1 MTSTWSFAQ
10 ADSRNYA
17 RVLLIFLFF
26 INLLN
31 YVDRLVIS
39 GLLEPIRKDFGLND
53 AQLGTIALAFLVPYT
68 LLPPVVG
75 WIGDR
80 ARRTTLISMA
90 IGVWSFATG
99 AAGLALGFRTLAAT
113 RAVVGVGEATYMTS
127 APSLIADI
135 FPPGKRGAAMSLFYM
150 ASPVG
155 AGLGVTLGGLIA
167 AAYGWRTAC
176 MAVGIPGIVMAL
188 IMLFTAE
195 PRRGQFDPQ
204 QASERPPLATAF
216 RELIRN
222 RPFLLLVVAYTFQTL
237 SYNPIEFWVPT
248 ILQRDKGISLVQA
261 SATYGAVVFV
271 AGLLGPLVGGL
282 LGDLLAKRKP
292 SAYYSISALSSL
304 ACIVPLLAIA
314 MLSRG
319 IPLFVALFG
328 EIFLGNMSTGLVFA
342 ILVAIVIPG
351 LRGTATAVILTVIH
365 LLGDGISQPLIG
377 WISTQL
383 SVGSPLSGVLQRVG
397 DALHVPAG
405 SHLSLALVS
414 VSLPATVMA
423 AGLYALAA
431 QRRNHAARAEENA
444 LPVTDQDHSF

>member
-1 MTSTWSFAQ
+1 MTAKWSFTQ
-10 ADSRNYA
+10 ADSPNYA
-17 RVLLIFLFF
+17 RMLLIFLFF

-31 YVDRLVIS
+31 YIDRLVIS
-39 GLLEPIRKDFGLND
+39 GLLEPIRKDLGLND
-53 AQLGTIALAFLVPYT
+53 AQLGTIALAFLLPYT

-80 ARRTTLISMA
+80 ARRTKLIAMA
-90 IGVWSFATG
+90 VSIWSLATG

-127 APSLIADI
+127 APSLIADT
-135 FPPGKRGAAMSLFYM
+135 FAPGKRGAAMSLFYM

-167 AAYGWRTAC
+167 AAYGWRAAC
-176 MAVGIPGIVMAL
+176 LMVGIPGILMAL
-188 IMLFTAE
+188 IMLLASE
-195 PRRGQFDPQ
+195 PRRGHLDPQ
-204 QASERPPLATAF
+204 QASERPPLGSAI
-216 RELIRN
+216 RQLIHN
-222 RPFLLLVVAYTFQTL
+222 RPFLLLVLAYTFQTL

-282 LGDLLAKRKP
+282 LGDILIKRKAT
-292 SAYYSISALSSL
+292 AYYAISAVSSFG
-304 ACIVPLLAIA
+304 CMVPLLAMA

-319 IPLFVALFG
+319 VPLFVALFG

-342 ILVAIVIPG
+342 ILVGTVIPG
-351 LRGTATAVILTVIH
+351 LRGTATAVLLTVIH
-365 LLGDGISQPLIG
+365 LLGDGISQPMIG
-377 WISTQL
+377 RISTQL
-383 SVGSPLSGVLQRVG
+383 SLGSPLTSFLQRLG
-397 DALHVPAG
+397 DALHIPTQ

-414 VSLPATVMA
+414 VSLPATAIA
-423 AGLYALAA
+423 AGLYILAA
-431 QRRNHAARAEENA
+431 PKRAHTLPAEATA
-444 LPVTDQDHSF
+444 LPVTN